1 MKRKG
6 MNARWNKRGHMK
18 SVSKFICLILLTNL
32 IVCFTGISF
41 LTAGVSIPSKAA
53 ALKESGQDKK
63 MEAGKKSKAEE
74 AYGKLPLCFES
85 NHGQTDASVKF
96 LARGKGY
103 TLFLTSTEAV
113 LALKT
118 AAGSK
123 AEGLDVVRMKL
134 KDANIDPVFQGMDLL
149 SSQSSYMTGNDPKK
163 WQTKIEQ
170 YSKVEIKQIYP
181 GINMVYYGNNGQLE
195 YDFVVAPGANPGLI
209 KMIFKGAKN
218 LELDQKGNLVL
229 NLQEGRLAF
238 NAPTLYQKTGSKRD
252 IVAGRFVL
260 SGNEQVSFEV
270 AAYDKK
276 KELVI
281 DPTLAYSTYLG
292 TTVADRVNSMYVDT
306 LGNVYLTGET
316 AGTGFPGTAGH
327 YQNFNKG
334 GAYDAFVLKIN
345 PAGAVEWGTYL
356 GGGGV
361 DVGRS
366 ITVSGTGII
375 YICGATTSAG
385 AAFPTTVIPSAASYQ
400 AVNNGGTD
408 AFLTAIAASGNS
420 LVYSMFIGGAGEEFA
435 FGVAVDSTNNAYVT
449 GGTTSNNTTLPV
461 TGGFQGDNAAGVGD
475 THENAFVAKFNSAGT
490 VQFFTYLGGTTIGGG
505 GTGEA
510 FDPSLGGTHGNAIA
524 LDSSNNIYVTGKTVA
539 GFPIYPLGTEFPY
552 VGIAYKTTIS
562 GAPDAFVSKISTN
575 GATLLYSTYL
585 GGSGMAMGFAIKVD
599 SVGNVYVAGDN
610 DSDNFPEV
618 TIDMPKVGQTTI
630 AGGPFD
636 CFIMKMKLDAAGSL
650 DGVYCTFLGGKAWDH
665 VNALAVDSFGNAY
678 VTGRTASDDF
688 VSISP
693 ASINTPLDSVYG
705 AVAKAFVTVIGPDGS
720 TRILNSYIGG
730 VSDQEGRGIG
740 LDAENNIYVSGWT
753 TSTDFPTAI
762 PFYEANKG
770 TYDGF
775 VMKISATSPATLAAP
790 AITGINPNVGPIAGN
805 TTVTITGSGF
815 SNVAFATGVKFGSV
829 NAASYVVISDTKITA
844 KTPAH
849 AAGIVDVVTTN
860 TVGSSPAVTA
870 DRFTFFVTPAI
881 SSSGDFEPFIFPSP
895 VTGSTA
901 GIAYY
906 MTGSGTVKIKIYNEV
921 GNMVSSLEE
930 IKSLG
935 SQGSTLNVSNLAPG
949 IYFHIVSMTY
959 DDGGIKKYSKR
970 KFAVTR

>member
-134 KDANIDPVFQGMDLL
+134 KDANI
-149 SSQSSYMTGNDPKK
+149 
-163 WQTKIEQ
+163 EQ

-292 TTVADRVNSMYVDT
+292 TTVADRVNSMYVDAS
-306 LGNVYLTGET
+306 GNVYLTGET
-316 AGTGFPGTAGH
+316 TGDGFPGTGSH

-361 DVGRS
+361 DVGSS
-366 ITVSGTGII
+366 IAVSQTGII
-375 YICGATTSAG
+375 YVCGSTTSAG
-385 AAFPTTVIPSAASYQ
+385 VAFPNTVIPSATSYQ

-408 AFLTAIAASGNS
+408 AFLTAIAANGNS

-461 TGGFQGDNAAGVGD
+461 TGGFQGDNASGTGD

-490 VQFFTYLGGTTIGGG
+490 VQFFTYLGGTTVGGA

-510 FDPSLGGTHGNAIA
+510 KNC
-524 LDSSNNIYVTGKTVA
+524 TV
-539 GFPIYPLGTEFPY
+539 
-552 VGIAYKTTIS
+552 
-562 GAPDAFVSKISTN
+562 
-575 GATLLYSTYL
+575 
-585 GGSGMAMGFAIKVD
+585 
-599 SVGNVYVAGDN
+599 
-610 DSDNFPEV
+610 
-618 TIDMPKVGQTTI
+618 
-630 AGGPFD
+630 
-636 CFIMKMKLDAAGSL
+636 
-650 DGVYCTFLGGKAWDH
+650 
-665 VNALAVDSFGNAY
+665 
-678 VTGRTASDDF
+678 
-688 VSISP
+688 P
-693 ASINTPLDSVYG
+693 A
-705 AVAKAFVTVIGPDGS
+705 
-720 TRILNSYIGG
+720 
-730 VSDQEGRGIG
+730 
-740 LDAENNIYVSGWT
+740 
-753 TSTDFPTAI
+753 
-762 PFYEANKG
+762 
-770 TYDGF
+770 
-775 VMKISATSPATLAAP
+775 
-790 AITGINPNVGPIAGN
+790 
-805 TTVTITGSGF
+805 
-815 SNVAFATGVKFGSV
+815 
-829 NAASYVVISDTKITA
+829 
-844 KTPAH
+844 
-849 AAGIVDVVTTN
+849 
-860 TVGSSPAVTA
+860 
-870 DRFTFFVTPAI
+870 
-881 SSSGDFEPFIFPSP
+881 
-895 VTGSTA
+895 
-901 GIAYY
+901 
-906 MTGSGTVKIKIYNEV
+906 
-921 GNMVSSLEE
+921 
-930 IKSLG
+930 
-935 SQGSTLNVSNLAPG
+935 
-949 IYFHIVSMTY
+949 
-959 DDGGIKKYSKR
+959 
-970 KFAVTR
+970 